1 MFGTEMARVVLLD
14 KQFNKEILLPI
25 AEDVAKLNEFMDA
38 EISNLYLQTTTPE
51 NFKCI
56 FQLCG
61 AKY

>member
-14 KQFNKEILLPI
+14 KQLNKEILLPI

-51 NFKCI
+51 NFKYI